1 MQKKGVRQRHAGT
14 ALIWPAGVEEML
26 GVSPATR
33 WRMEREGRLPP
44 RDAYLGGAAVGWRP
58 STIEAMLAGK
68 SPAPEA
74 A

>member
-33 WRMEREGRLPP
+33 WRMERERRLPP
-44 RDAYLGGAAVGWRP
+44 RDGYVGGKAVGWRP
-58 STIEAMLAGK
+58 ETIEAMLAGE
-68 SPAPEA
+68 PPTRGA